1 MKIKKRSLA
10 NILDSHRTEKGEI
23 ALQLSDSTYSEITAL
38 CKQGDDLVKAGD
50 LDAGKQ
56 KYIAALRLL
65 PENHREVV
73 L

>member
-1 MKIKKRSLA
+1 M
-10 NILDSHRTEKGEI
+10 
-23 ALQLSDSTYSEITAL
+23 QLSDSTYSEITAL